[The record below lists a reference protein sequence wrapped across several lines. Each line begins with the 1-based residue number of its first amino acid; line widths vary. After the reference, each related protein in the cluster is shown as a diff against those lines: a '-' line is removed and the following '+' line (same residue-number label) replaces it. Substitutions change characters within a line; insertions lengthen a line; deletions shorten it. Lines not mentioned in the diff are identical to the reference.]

1 MYFKK
6 KAENP
11 LSKLSSQ
18 ETFLK
23 SNKPKVEGKK

>member
-6 KAENP
+6 KAENQ

-18 ETFLK
+18 ETLK
-23 SNKPKVEGKK
+23 KKNIPKLEGKM